1 MTNVLLG
8 YIFWAMSNL
17 ITYQRSG
24 ATGTITG
31 LVNEWRVTILENID
45 TWLYSATNSA
55 INSSVKI
62 LQMQDNWNDFY
73 PHTSS
78 NAVTLTGSTTQQI
91 YPISGTMAW
100 VRISQIAFCAPP
112 GAALV
117 LVESTGGT
125 QQRTTIINLNSFNY
139 HQSWVEARS
148 GGPPVPA
155 YYVNGRLTGDF
166 QLASQS
172 PYTQFWL
179 EVNGSGLTGH
189 TAEVSL
195 VFWTDS
201 P

>member
-62 LQMQDNWNDFY
+62 LQMQDDWGDFY
-73 PHTSS
+73 PHTAS

-91 YPISGTMAW
+91 WPASGSMTW

-125 QQRTTIINLNSFNY
+125 QQRTTIINLNSLNC

-179 EVNGSGLTGH
+179 EVNGAGLTGH

>member
-31 LVNEWRVTILENID
+31 LVNEWHVTILANID

-55 INSSVKI
+55 INSSAKI
-62 LQMQDNWNDFY
+62 LQMQDDWGDFY
-73 PHTSS
+73 PHTAS
-78 NAVTLTGSTTQQI
+78 NAITLTGSTTQQI
-91 YPISGTMAW
+91 WPASGTETWA
-100 VRISQIAFCAPP
+100 RISQISLSGPP
-112 GAALV
+112 NIALV

-125 QQRTTIINLNSFNY
+125 QQRTTLMALTNY
-139 HQSWVEARS
+139 CEHWVSRS
-148 GGPPVPA
+148 GGSPVLA
-155 YYVNGRLTGDF
+155 YYVNKTITGDF
-166 QLASQS
+166 QIASQS
-172 PYTQFWL
+172 PYTTWWL
-179 EVNGSGLTGH
+179 EINGGGATGH

-195 VFWTDS
+195 IFWTDF

>member
-1 MTNVLLG
+1 MNGLFLA

-31 LVNEWRVTILENID
+31 LVNEWCATILANID

-62 LQMQDNWNDFY
+62 LQMQDDWGDFY
-73 PHTSS
+73 PHTAS
-78 NAVTLTGSTTQQI
+78 NAITLTGSPTQQI
-91 YPISGTMAW
+91 WPTGGAENW
-100 VRISQIAFCAPP
+100 ARISQISLSGPP
-112 GAALV
+112 NISLV

-125 QQRTTIINLNSFNY
+125 QRRTTLMTLNNY
-139 HQSWVEARS
+139 CECWVAQRG

-155 YYVNGRLTGDF
+155 YYVNKTITGDYQF
-166 QLASQS
+166 ASQS
-172 PYTQFWL
+172 PYTQWWL
-179 EVNGSGLTGH
+179 EIDGFGATGH

-195 VFWTDS
+195 IFWTDS

>member
-1 MTNVLLG
+1 MEKLMLA
-8 YIFWAMSNL
+8 YIFWAMSY
-17 ITYQRSG
+17 IVTQQRAG
-24 ATGTITG
+24 TTGTITG
-31 LVNEWRVTILENID
+31 LIIAWRTTILQNID
-45 TWLYSATNSA
+45 TWLYSATNSV
-55 INSSVKI
+55 INTSVKI

-78 NAVTLTGSTTQQI
+78 NAITLTGSPTQQI
-91 YPISGTMAW
+91 WPASGAMTW

-117 LVESTGGT
+117 LVESTTGGT
-125 QQRTTIINLNSFNY
+125 QQRTTILNLSSY
-139 HQSWVEARS
+139 HQSWVEQRS
-148 GGPPVPA
+148 GGSPVPA
-155 YYVNGRLTGDF
+155 YYVNGHLTGDF

-179 EVNGSGLTGH
+179 EVNGPLGLAGH

-195 VFWTDS
+195 VYWTGS